1 MITRLPILN
10 IWIDTLTMDTA
21 LARVA
26 EFVRQGDRVHTVFAA
41 NPEKN
46 FSVPK
51 DPMLYSLFRDADLLL
66 PDGIGMVLA
75 ARLLHRAKLERVPG
89 CEFMERC
96 CAFAAKN
103 GYPIFL
109 YGAKEEVNAKAAS
122 ELVRKYPGLVIAG
135 RQDGYLPEER
145 MVELVERINAS
156 GARFLFLALG
166 SPRQEKWVAKHGGML
181 TTVSVCQGIGG
192 TLDVIAGTVQRA
204 PQAWCKLGL
213 EWLYRLLAEPKRI
226 ARQKALPVFAWLV
239 AKAYWRQIV
248 GLEPA
253 QQSLR

>member
-26 EFVRQGDRVHTVFAA
+26 EFVRKGGRVHTVFAA

-51 DPMLYSLFRDADLLL
+51 DPMLYSLFREADLLL

-96 CAFAAKN
+96 CAFAAQN

-145 MVELVERINAS
+145 MGELVERINAS

-166 SPRQEKWVAKHGGML
+166 SPRQEKWVAKYGRQL

-204 PQAWCKLGL
+204 PQAWCRLGL

-226 ARQKALPVFAWLV
+226 GRQKALPVFAWLV
-239 AKAYWRQIV
+239 AKEYCRR
-248 GLEPA
+248 L
-253 QQSLR
+253 LRFQAVS

>member
-1 MITRLPILN
+1 M
-10 IWIDTLTMDTA
+10 
-21 LARVA
+21 
-26 EFVRQGDRVHTVFAA
+26 
-41 NPEKN
+41 K
-46 FSVPK
+46 
-51 DPMLYSLFRDADLLL
+51 
-66 PDGIGMVLA
+66 
-75 ARLLHRAKLERVPG
+75 
-89 CEFMERC
+89 
-96 CAFAAKN
+96 
-103 GYPIFL
+103 
-109 YGAKEEVNAKAAS
+109 
-122 ELVRKYPGLVIAG
+122 KYPGLVIAG

-145 MVELVERINAS
+145 MGELVERINAS

-226 ARQKALPVFAWLV
+226 VRQKALPVFAWLV

-253 QQSLR
+253 QQSVR

>member
-1 MITRLPILN
+1 MTRLPILN
-10 IWIDTLTMDTA
+10 IWTDTLTMDTA
-21 LARVA
+21 LERVA
-26 EFVRQGDRVHTVFAA
+26 EFLRTGDRVHTVFAS

-75 ARLLHRAKLERVPG
+75 ARLLHRAELERVPG

-96 CAFAAKN
+96 CAFAAQN

-145 MVELVERINAS
+145 MGELVERINAS

-239 AKAYWRQIV
+239 AKAYWRKLSAV
-248 GLEPA
+248 LLP
-253 QQSLR
+253 

>member
-1 MITRLPILN
+1 MSTRLPILN
-10 IWIDTLTMDTA
+10 IWTDTLTMDTA
-21 LARVA
+21 LERVA
-26 EFVRQGDRVHTVFAA
+26 EFLHRGDRVHTVFAS

-51 DPMLYSLFRDADLLL
+51 DPSLYSLFRDADLLL

-75 ARLLHRAKLERVPG
+75 ARLLYGAKLERVPG

-96 CAFAAKN
+96 CAFAARN

-109 YGAKEEVNAKAAS
+109 YGAKEEVNAKAAE
-122 ELVRKYPGLVIAG
+122 ELTRKYPGLIIAG
-135 RQDGYLPEER
+135 RQNGYLPEKH
-145 MVELVERINAS
+145 MAGLLERINVS

-166 SPRQEKWVAKHGGML
+166 SPRQEKWVAKYGRSL

-204 PQAWCKLGL
+204 PQVWCNLGL

-239 AKAYWRQIV
+239 TKAFIASKLGHSYV
-248 GLEPA
+248 KH
-253 QQSLR
+253 